1 MARSGWVQPD
11 LAEISDWSKR
21 PDRRVL
27 RPPRRAAAIWAI
39 SGRACYKARMI
50 ALSAETEALAER
62 LAAAQR
68 LPVAEAVRLA
78 IEEKARIAGIA
89 PGPSRPRD
97 QTAAAIAARRAAL
110 DRFVAEISSMPVR
123 DARSPCEI
131 IDDLNA
137 L

>member
-1 MARSGWVQPD
+1 
-11 LAEISDWSKR
+11 
-21 PDRRVL
+21 
-27 RPPRRAAAIWAI
+27 
-39 SGRACYKARMI
+39 MI

-89 PGPSRPRD
+89 PGPSWPRD

-123 DARSPCEI
+123 DVRSPHEI
-131 IDDLNA
+131 MDDLNA